1 MFRQTSEQEAV
12 VAIVHAEHVTRLLST
27 EDGDPVL
34 IVHRGQA
41 EVVEAAELDD
51 PRYEGALR
59 VAERGDLVPEKG
71 GEPTREEAEALARRL
86 DTAVRN
92 LGG

>member
-1 MFRQTSEQEAV
+1 M
-12 VAIVHAEHVTRLLST
+12 
-27 EDGDPVL
+27 
-34 IVHRGQA
+34 IVHRGRA
-41 EVVEAAELDD
+41 EVVESTELDD

-59 VAERGDLVPEKG
+59 VADRGDLASERG
-71 GEPTREEAEALARRL
+71 GEPTREEAEALAQRL

>member
-1 MFRQTSEQEAV
+1 METIR
-12 VAIVHAEHVTRLLST
+12 AEHVARLLRT

-34 IVHRGQA
+34 IVHEGRA
-41 EVVEAAELDD
+41 DVVARTALDD
-51 PRYEGALR
+51 PRYEGALHL
-59 VAERGDLVPEKG
+59 ADRGDLASVR
-71 GEPTREEAEALARRL
+71 GEDPSDEEIEALARRL

>member
-1 MFRQTSEQEAV
+1 METIR
-12 VAIVHAEHVTRLLST
+12 AEHVARLLRT

-34 IVHRGQA
+34 IVHEGQA
-41 EVVEAAELDD
+41 EVVAKSALDD
-51 PRYEGALR
+51 PRYEGALTL
-59 VAERGDLVPEKG
+59 VDRGDLVSVQ
-71 GEPTREEAEALARRL
+71 GEDPTDEEIEVLARRL

>member
-1 MFRQTSEQEAV
+1 MEIIR
-12 VAIVHAEHVTRLLST
+12 AEHVARLLRT

-34 IVHRGQA
+34 IVHRGRA
-41 EVVEAAELDD
+41 DVVEAGALDD
-51 PRYEGALR
+51 PHYEGALR
-59 VAERGDLVPEKG
+59 LADRSDLAGERGG
-71 GEPTREEAEALARRL
+71 GEATQEEVEVLARRL

>member
-1 MFRQTSEQEAV
+1 MATIR
-12 VAIVHAEHVTRLLST
+12 AEHVARLLCT

-34 IVHRGQA
+34 IVHRGRA
-41 EVVEAAELDD
+41 DVVEAADLDD

-59 VAERGDLVPEKG
+59 LADRSDLAPERSGGDPT
-71 GEPTREEAEALARRL
+71 GEELEALARRL